1 MFFASWCVP
10 PRNED
15 YSVDDVAATVRVVL
29 QRIRTRG
36 VSDVRFTGLWPEKRE
51 TLPATIYLALYCL
64 ASPYPNRRSPHL
76 ASRQKRLR
84 T

>member
-29 QRIRTRG
+29 QRIEHDG
-36 VSDVRFTGLWPEKRE
+36 
-51 TLPATIYLALYCL
+51 
-64 ASPYPNRRSPHL
+64 
-76 ASRQKRLR
+76 
-84 T
+84 